1 MPTRTELEAAFEHY
15 QQTVRAAKDT
25 GDWTLFAGLFTEDA
39 RYNEHA
45 FGRFRGRDRISEWA
59 VRTMTGFPGNCMID
73 FPVAWSVFDDE
84 RGWIICEI
92 GNLMCDPG
100 DGSVHRAPNTTI
112 LHYAGDNLFGYEED
126 VYNPLNFAT
135 MVAGWARVA
144 DAHGTLPDD
153 GRAWLERFVPGWAA

>member
-1 MPTRTELEAAFEHY
+1 MVTRSELETAFEHY
-15 QQTVRAAKDT
+15 QQTVRTAKST

-45 FGRFRGRDRISEWA
+45 FGRFQGRDRIAEWA

-84 RGWIICEI
+84 RGWVICEI
-92 GNLMCDPG
+92 GNVMRDPG
-100 DGSVHRAPNTTI
+100 DGSVHSAPNTTI
-112 LHYAGDNLFGYEED
+112 LHYAGSNLFGYEED

-135 MVAGWARVA
+135 VVAAWARVA

-153 GRAWLERFVPGWAA
+153 GRAWLERFAPRKA